1 MYSLHHVY
9 VVLYR
14 FSTSNHNFDVINLFC
29 IKLYYIVSL
38 HQTTTNKECK
48 CFFKGCIISFLYIK
62 PQHNV
67 YEAVVSWVVLYRFS
81 TLNHNLTIPSSLVE
95 IVVLYR
101 FSTSNHNRYYT
112 IIIHRMLY
120 YIVSLHQT
128 TTSTAIA
135 LSGGLLYYIV
145 SLHQTTTY
153 CQMTSSANCC
163 IISFLYIKPQRASV
177 PRGSLDVVLYRFS
190 TSNHNLILSPQFKI
204 MLYYIVSLHQ
214 TTTHRRRLSL
224 RDCCIISFLYI
235 KPQRQ
240 FPPAA
245 CATVVLYRFSTSNHN
260 LLSLLSTGIYVVL
273 YRFSTSNH
281 N

>member
-1 MYSLHHVY
+1 MLCVDGVKLNYIVSLHQTTTENCYLIIHCV
-9 VVLYR
+9 
-14 FSTSNHNFDVINLFC
+14 
-29 IKLYYIVSL
+29 LYYIVSL
-38 HQTTTNKECK
+38 HQTTTVYVLDTCNGTLYYIVSLHQTTTTVSTYRLRH
-48 CFFKGCIISFLYIK
+48 GCIISFLYIK
-62 PQHNV
+62 PQPSFPVVYWDLCCIISFLYIKPQLVTDSNENV
-67 YEAVVSWVVLYRFS
+67 LSCIISFLYIKPQPLYVL
-81 TLNHNLTIPSSLVE
+81 I
-95 IVVLYR
+95 
-101 FSTSNHNRYYT
+101 TSC
-112 IIIHRMLY
+112 
-120 YIVSLHQT
+120 V
-128 TTSTAIA
+128 
-135 LSGGLLYYIV
+135 
-145 SLHQTTTY
+145 
-153 CQMTSSANCC
+153 CC